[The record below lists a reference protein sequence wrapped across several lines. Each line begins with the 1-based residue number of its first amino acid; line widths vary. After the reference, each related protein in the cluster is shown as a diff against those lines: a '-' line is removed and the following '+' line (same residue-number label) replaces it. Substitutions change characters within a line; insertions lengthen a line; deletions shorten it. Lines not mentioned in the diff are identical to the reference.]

1 MIISADEL
9 NRMSERTEAT
19 SRDGLVGSRPR
30 PDVVVGTS
38 EQPKSAGV
46 VPFGHNQVNEAVNLV
61 NAMLPQELRQFAE
74 RLDEAQANR
83 LLDTLLAALAIP
95 VLTDDERHVR
105 IGKMLKSILSNDVAK
120 KRPESTESV

>member
-46 VPFGHNQVNEAVNLV
+46 VPLGHNQVNEAVNLV

-83 LLDTLLAALAIP
+83 LLDLLIP
-95 VLTDDERHVR
+95 DVPIPLPDEER
-105 IGKMLKSILSNDVAK
+105 K
-120 KRPESTESV
+120 KRFVKFIRQLLDDGEKTADTGT